1 MTQIETYPC
10 LFLFDNFAD
19 GINVIDPSTF
29 RQWLF
34 KAISAADLTGLLKA
48 ELRAG
53 ISGTMHFSEFVSAVK
68 SELHSQAQ
76 TISHDQ
82 DLFKLML
89 WDASEALSGN
99 GGHKVAHSILDVL
112 RKRRDECFTISAI
125 SHSIQMGMERF
136 LIHCPGYV
144 GAFRIDPG
152 NPILMQSFFAV
163 LCHNALFKGGSVV
176 LERSFEDDDNFEF
189 EGARTFAP
197 NGLIWRPHSFG
208 VIPKQFQLPKVELSE
223 RGRLSLDRLQRR
235 THMTVTGRVFQQ
247 LLEAHWKDASGQVY
261 EFSAAETEQD
271 ILKAVMPDG
280 KFTNYLFNRNH
291 KDGAGKAGFIID
303 ELGFDA
309 ADWRYLAAQF
319 YDGLLLSEPQNVQ
332 INQWEGGY
340 AARFSVLVEVTSR
353 TGKKGILR
361 TGWQV
366 KPNQLPQLN
375 TALPDNNCVAVVTP
389 PFPPVL
395 KPVDMPNDDWWH
407 ALYTLADEKGRL
419 AHRDVIPT
427 PMLIEDHGIVEEGE
441 CGFASVKIS
450 SAKGDF
456 AKWLVKTG
464 KGQKKRKGGP
474 TITCNIPS
482 QSIERSKAYALAFAR
497 VLALNGIQ
505 SSVETF
511 LT

>member
-1 MTQIETYPC
+1 MTQVENYPC

-19 GINVIDPSTF
+19 GINVIEPRTF

-34 KAISAADLTGLLKA
+34 KAISAADPTGLLKA

-53 ISGTMHFSEFVSAVK
+53 ISTTMHFSEFVSAVK
-68 SELHSQAQ
+68 FESRSLGR

-89 WDASEALSGN
+89 WDASEALSGSA
-99 GGHKVAHSILDVL
+99 GHKVAHFILDVL
-112 RKRRDECFTISAI
+112 RRGRDECFTLSAI
-125 SHSIQMGMERF
+125 SNSIQMGMDRF
-136 LIHCPGYV
+136 LINCPGYV

-152 NPILMQSFFAV
+152 NPILMRSFFAS
-163 LCHNALFKGGSVV
+163 LSHNALFKGGSVV

-197 NGLIWRPHSFG
+197 NGLKWRPHSFG
-208 VIPKQFQLPKVELSE
+208 DIPKQFQLPKVVRTE
-223 RGRLSLDRLQRR
+223 RGRLSVDRLRRR
-235 THMTVTGRVFQQ
+235 THMTVTGRVFQE
-247 LLEAHWKDASGQVY
+247 LLEARWKDANGQVY

-280 KFTNYLFNRNH
+280 KFTDYLFNRNH

-303 ELGFDA
+303 ELGFDP

-332 INQWEGGY
+332 INKWEGGY
-340 AARFSVLVEVTSR
+340 AARFNVLVEITSR

-361 TGWQV
+361 TGWQI
-366 KPNQLPQLN
+366 KPNELPQLN
-375 TALPDNNCVAVVTP
+375 TAMPGHNSGAVVTP
-389 PFPPVL
+389 PLPPVL
-395 KPVDMPNDDWWH
+395 APVDMPNDDWWQ
-407 ALYTLADEKGRL
+407 ALYTLADEKGCL

-427 PMLIEDHGIVEEGE
+427 PMLIKDYGIVEEGK
-441 CGFASVKIS
+441 CGFAIVKIS
-450 SAKGDF
+450 SGKSDF

-464 KGQKKRKGGP
+464 KGQKERKGGP
-474 TITCNIPS
+474 AIACNIAS

-505 SSVETF
+505 SSMKTF